1 MRNDSLETLLLRHY
15 GSQAPVPVDLEQRI
29 TTLLRQEERAA
40 LQARQEATYTWQQR
54 RVSRRRLLQLVTL
67 SGAGVSA
74 LAIGLNSLQGQRRP
88 AYS

>member
-29 TTLLRQEERAA
+29 TALLHQEERAA
-40 LQARQEATYTWQQR
+40 LQARQQATYTWRQR

-74 LAIGLNSLQGQRRP
+74 LVMGLDTLQGQRRP